1 METKECQECGERLRG
16 RSDKKFCTDMCRNT
30 YNNRLNG
37 DCTNLM
43 RNVNS
48 ILRKNRR
55 ILEELF
61 TQQSLLLDREE
72 LAERGFN
79 FNYVTHRK
87 PIERGLVGQFCYEF
101 GYTLNEKQV
110 VMLVLEPEVEFN
122 SKRKNS
128 SKSQIEE

>member
-1 METKECQECGERLRG
+1 
-16 RSDKKFCTDMCRNT
+16 
-30 YNNRLNG
+30 
-37 DCTNLM
+37 
-43 RNVNS
+43 
-48 ILRKNRR
+48 
-55 ILEELF
+55 LEELF

-122 SKRKNS
+122 SKRKS
-128 SKSQIEE
+128 STKSQIEE